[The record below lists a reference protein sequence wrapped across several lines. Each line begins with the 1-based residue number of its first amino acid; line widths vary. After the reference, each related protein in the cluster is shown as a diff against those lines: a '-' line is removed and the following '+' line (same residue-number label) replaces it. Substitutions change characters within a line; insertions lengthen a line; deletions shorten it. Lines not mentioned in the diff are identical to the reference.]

1 MADHDTVYTREEY
14 AGLLR
19 AGLYKLLVGMF
30 YKIVCSACFYKLLT
44 QVFAG
49 RYRPVYLAG
58 YAYVYGLYMFFDFA
72 GYSFM
77 AVGASYLLG
86 IKMPDNFNKPFISV
100 DMKEFWNRWHITLS
114 SWLRDFVFTRFMV
127 NAARKKWFKDRLGR
141 AAAGLM
147 FNMVLMGM
155 WHGLESHYL
164 AYGVYHGVLLSVT
177 EIWQKRSHF
186 YQINKEKAWYR
197 AISWFV
203 TLNLIMFGFLIFSGH
218 VQEVWEVF
226 IRKL

>member
-1 MADHDTVYTREEY
+1 
-14 AGLLR
+14 
-19 AGLYKLLVGMF
+19 
-30 YKIVCSACFYKLLT
+30 
-44 QVFAG
+44 
-49 RYRPVYLAG
+49 
-58 YAYVYGLYMFFDFA
+58 
-72 GYSFM
+72 M

-164 AYGVYHGVLLSVT
+164 AYGVYPWSAFKRYGNLAEAVPFLSD
-177 EIWQKRSHF
+177 K
-186 YQINKEKAWYR
+186 
-197 AISWFV
+197 
-203 TLNLIMFGFLIFSGH
+203 
-218 VQEVWEVF
+218 
-226 IRKL
+226 